1 MILSHRDGL
10 TKRPQRKEQLVQ
22 QTSTHIKQ
30 IGRMIIPV
38 SDQDK
43 ALEFYTGTLGFE
55 VRADIAFGEGDRW
68 LEVGPAGPGAALAL
82 MPPRPGNPVGKDQ
95 SCVVFTT
102 DDLDADHAALK
113 ERGVDVDEPMGGEGP
128 VPRMFFFRDLDRNNL
143 LLVEG
148 SEG

>member
-1 MILSHRDGL
+1 
-10 TKRPQRKEQLVQ
+10 VQ

-30 IGRMIIPV
+30 IGRVIIPV

-55 VRADIAFGEGDRW
+55 VRADIPFGEGDRW
-68 LEVGPAGPGAALAL
+68 LEVGPQGAGAALAL
-82 MPPRPGNPVGKDQ
+82 MPPRPGNSPGNDQ

-102 DDLDADHAALK
+102 DDLDADQAALK

-128 VPRMFFFRDLDRNNL
+128 VPRMFFFRDPDGNNL
-143 LLVEG
+143 LEVEENAG
-148 SEG
+148 